1 MDTSKISEARVV
13 IYENSNGTSVVKTD
27 VFKGDK
33 EKERASA
40 IGNQLKGLT
49 IREAQTLLMKISDVL
64 IDFDT
69 LK

>member
-13 IYENSNGTSVVKTD
+13 VYEKLNGSSVVKAD

-49 IREAQTLLMKISDVL
+49 IREAQTLLKKISDAL

>member
-13 IYENSNGTSVVKTD
+13 VYESSNGISVIKTD

-49 IREAQTLLMKISDVL
+49 IREAQMLLKKISDVL

>member
-1 MDTSKISEARVV
+1 MDTSKISEASVV
-13 IYENSNGTSVVKTD
+13 IYENLNGTGSIKAD
-27 VFKGDK
+27 VFKGNK

-49 IREAQTLLMKISDVL
+49 IREAQTLLKKISDVL

>member
-1 MDTSKISEARVV
+1 MDTSKISEVRVV
-13 IYENSNGTSVVKTD
+13 IYENPNGSSVVKTD
-27 VFKGDK
+27 VFGDK

-49 IREAQTLLMKISDVL
+49 IREAQTLLKKISDVL
-64 IDFDT
+64 LDFDT